1 MTEQERAKD
10 IWDAF
15 CGELTQ
21 PPTDDMKQALSY
33 ALRVASDW
41 VVSECDKIYTED
53 ERKCIK
59 TLRTYAKLINELEEP
74 END

>member
-1 MTEQERAKD
+1 MTEQERTKD

-33 ALRVASDW
+33 ALLVASDW
-41 VVSECDKIYTED
+41 VVSESNKIYTEE

-59 TLRTYAKLINELEEP
+59 NLMTYAKLIDELETL
-74 END
+74 

>member
-33 ALRVASDW
+33 ALLVASDW
-41 VVSECDKIYTED
+41 VVNESNKIYTEE

-59 TLRTYAKLINELEEP
+59 NLMTYAKLIDELETL
-74 END
+74 